1 MCIRDSGQA
10 IDKLGSLLGGL
21 EDSDSPDYLDT
32 LLDILGGSPEDYGA
46 YFSRWCRP
54 CLLYTSRCV

>member
-1 MCIRDSGQA
+1 MCIRDRGQA

-32 LLDILGGSPEDYGA
+32 LLDILGGNP
-46 YFSRWCRP
+46 
-54 CLLYTSRCV
+54 RCV